1 MKKFLLLI
9 LCVLFV
15 LAGCSKDEKSE
26 ELPEFVEVVIQTPES
41 INVNEEVV
49 IEALVTQGDEKVEDA
64 KKVEFELWKSEQ
76 ETHEKVIGEHQG
88 NGIYAITKTFQEAG
102 DYFVIAHV
110 TARDMHNMPKK
121 DFVVVPVD
129 STTE

>member
-1 MKKFLLLI
+1 MKRILFLS

-15 LAGCSKDEKSE
+15 LAGCSKDEKLD
-26 ELPEFVEVVIQTPES
+26 ELPEFVEVVIKTPET

-64 KKVEFELWKSEQ
+64 EKVEFELWKSDQ
-76 ETHEKVIGEHQG
+76 ETHEKILGEHQG
-88 NGIYAITKTFQEAG
+88 NGIYTIKKTFQEAG

-121 DFVVVPVD
+121 EFRVIPAEK
-129 STTE
+129 TTE

>member
-1 MKKFLLLI
+1 MKKVLFLT

-15 LAGCSKDEKSE
+15 LAGCSKEQTSE
-26 ELPEFVEVVIQTPES
+26 ELPEFVEVFIQIPEN

-49 IEALVTQGDEKVEDA
+49 IEARVTQGDEKVEDA
-64 KKVEFELWKSEQ
+64 KKVEFEIWKSDQ
-76 ETHEKVIGEHQG
+76 ETYEKVLGEHQG
-88 NGIYAITKTFQEAG
+88 DGIYSISKTFSDEG

-121 DFVVVPVD
+121 EFKVIA
-129 STTE
+129 SAK